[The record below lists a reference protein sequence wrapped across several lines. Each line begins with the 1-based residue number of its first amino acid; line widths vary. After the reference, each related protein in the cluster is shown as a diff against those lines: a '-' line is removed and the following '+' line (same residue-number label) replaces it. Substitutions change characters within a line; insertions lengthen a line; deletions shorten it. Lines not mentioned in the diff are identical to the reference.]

1 MSNPNP
7 GKKSKCT
14 ISLLIS
20 AAQAAY
26 RVRKDNV
33 INPNEHPS
41 NPELLANI
49 ANNGYEIVKSIVPVK
64 NEGSGRSPL
73 AAICYKPQDSEGPLV
88 ISYRGTDAM
97 GDVLSDLRLVTGGTV
112 EKKFRDAA
120 FEFYQQ
126 VRKEN
131 PNREIIITGHS
142 LGGHLAQYVAA
153 KAYNTDTKLQTN
165 PLVQV
170 RTFNTAPADTA
181 HNAVFNKFPQ
191 LLAQFV
197 NYRLSPDAV
206 SSLPLQKYTGNTF
219 IFPSN
224 KGTLNSHKL
233 GTMKEQLPAEILNQ
247 EVTAHSDTAKKQTM
261 LVELVKGVASS
272 YQCRVEGQL
281 FSRFRA
287 GAKNV
292 IEMQKAFPEIIKFIE
307 KGQYDE
313 AAFKIEA
320 LQGKLSGNVSKQ
332 LTDILM
338 QKTIEA
344 KVIQQMKKT
353 ETPKIS
359 SIEQQ
364 QQMKTELLKMKEES
378 FAEKKPVL
386 DNTDEELMQPRVA
399 LS

>member
-7 GKKSKCT
+7 EKKSKCT
-14 ISLLIS
+14 INLLIS

-26 RVRKDNV
+26 RVRKDNA
-33 INPNEHPS
+33 INPNDDPS

-49 ANNGYEIVKSIVPVK
+49 TNHGYEVVKSIAPVK
-64 NEGSGRSPL
+64 SEGSGPSPL
-73 AAICYKPQDSEGPLV
+73 AAVCLKPQDLEKPMV
-88 ISYRGTDAM
+88 ISFRGTKAM
-97 GDVLSDLRLVTGGTV
+97 GDVFSDLRLVAGGTV

-142 LGGHLAQYVAA
+142 LGGHLAQYVAT

-170 RTFNTAPADTA
+170 RTFNTAPADTI

-233 GTMKEQLPAEILNQ
+233 GTMKEQLPVEILNQ
-247 EVTAHSDTAKKQTM
+247 EVTTHYDTAKKQTM

-292 IEMQKAFPEIIKFIE
+292 AEMQKAFPEIIKSIE
-307 KGQYDE
+307 KGQYNE
-313 AAFKIEA
+313 AVFKIEA
-320 LQGKLSGNVSKQ
+320 LQGKLSGNISKK

-338 QKTIEA
+338 QKTIET
-344 KVIQQMKKT
+344 KVSQQMQKA

-359 SIEQQ
+359 LIEQQ
-364 QQMKTELLKMKEES
+364 QQMKAELLKMKEEP
-378 FAEKKPVL
+378 FVEKKPEL
-386 DNTDEELMQPRVA
+386 NNTDEA
-399 LS
+399 LTKPSVSLS